1 MKRKLAAPR
10 RKKSLLR
17 DAPHRRLTGAALRL
31 AAICCIGGSGQLATS
46 TAAYAAES
54 VVPITPPGATD
65 VDQAF
70 LPPAPGFYGGISIL
84 PINQNSRAYDSSG
97 NPVPNE
103 RNIKLSDPVYAA
115 ALVYVYPF
123 TLLGGHLA
131 SSWVQP
137 FEHLSYSIG
146 GVSQPAQTGL
156 GNAYSDVVYW
166 TKNLGLAGATPGH
179 LPISYGLSVA
189 AGLAAVVPVGSYN
202 RQNALNLGSDFW
214 TLVPNIAFTYNTGER
229 CSFGDN
235 TQVSTR
241 IFYGIPFENRQ
252 THYTS
257 GNIFDIDW
265 SVTEQ
270 FGNLRIGAAGFY
282 QAQVT
287 DDMAADGVS
296 PPGGN
301 RFHQAAAGPV
311 IQYFVPSLGMY
322 VKAKYVYTFYH
333 KNYVNEQLLA
343 LTVAFKF

>member
-1 MKRKLAAPR
+1 M
-10 RKKSLLR
+10 
-17 DAPHRRLTGAALRL
+17 
-31 AAICCIGGSGQLATS
+31 ATS
-46 TAAYAAES
+46 TTADAAES
-54 VVPITPPGATD
+54 VVPITQPGSTD
-65 VDQAF
+65 TDQAF
-70 LPPAPGFYGGISIL
+70 LPPVSGFYGGVTIL
-84 PINQNSRAYDSSG
+84 PINRNSRNYDSEG
-97 NPVPNE
+97 NPAPSE
-103 RNIKLSDPVYAA
+103 RNIKLSVPVYAA

-123 TLLGGHLA
+123 TLFGGHLA

-137 FEHLSYSIG
+137 FEHISYSIG
-146 GVSQPAQTGL
+146 GENQTAQTGL
-156 GNAYSDVVYW
+156 GNAYSDVVFW
-166 TKNLGLAGATPGH
+166 TKSLGLAGATPGH

-189 AGLAAVVPVGSYN
+189 AGLAAIVPDGSYN

-214 TLVPNIAFTYNTGER
+214 TLVPNIAITYNTGER
-229 CSFGDN
+229 WSFGDN

-257 GNIFDIDW
+257 GNIFDLDW

-287 DDMAADGVS
+287 DDTTGDGV
-296 PPGGN
+296 PVPGGN

-311 IQYFVPSLGMY
+311 IQYFVPSLRMY

-333 KNYVNEQLLA
+333 KNFVNQQLLA